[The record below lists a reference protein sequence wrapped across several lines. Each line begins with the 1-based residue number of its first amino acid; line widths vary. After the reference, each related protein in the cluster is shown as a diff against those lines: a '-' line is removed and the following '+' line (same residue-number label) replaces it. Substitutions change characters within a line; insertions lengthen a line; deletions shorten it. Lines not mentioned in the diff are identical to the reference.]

1 MLLEGKQPGARGA
14 VGAQANTVTWIHV
27 SRLEEFMQ
35 QPCFAKYSGRW
46 GGSGAFTKA
55 IRRCLPFHHWTMP
68 GLHEGQGVEL
78 EMEAEVGQEEAEV
91 GVEEAEEE
99 EGAHPQQRRQLV
111 VDLVDLVSTSEQLS
125 CTTLPPPTCFIELQS
140 SPGAALPALL
150 T

>member
-1 MLLEGKQPGARGA
+1 
-14 VGAQANTVTWIHV
+14 
-27 SRLEEFMQ
+27 
-35 QPCFAKYSGRW
+35 
-46 GGSGAFTKA
+46 
-55 IRRCLPFHHWTMP
+55 MP